1 MRTPITNFTVT
12 TLLPI
17 TGFKVINHTVGL
29 LDHRNLQK
37 DIVAELH
44 ATANHSLLTAA
55 FCNRLLV
62 FNHNYI
68 LSFSR

>member
-1 MRTPITNFTVT
+1 MVC
-12 TLLPI
+12 
-17 TGFKVINHTVGL
+17 L
-29 LDHRNLQK
+29 LDYRNLQK

-68 LSFSR
+68 LLFSH